1 MSRYAYRFLAKTPK
15 TEQHK
20 EIPWKMKTPTW
31 INIEENNFA
40 EVSNENS
47 EEKMV
52 MIAAGQSQSQ
62 YHF

>member
-1 MSRYAYRFLAKTPK
+1 MPIDFLAKTPK
-15 TEQHK
+15 KEQHK
-20 EIPWKMKTPTW
+20 EIPWKMKIPTW
-31 INIEENNFA
+31 INIEENNLA
-40 EVSNENS
+40 KVSNENS